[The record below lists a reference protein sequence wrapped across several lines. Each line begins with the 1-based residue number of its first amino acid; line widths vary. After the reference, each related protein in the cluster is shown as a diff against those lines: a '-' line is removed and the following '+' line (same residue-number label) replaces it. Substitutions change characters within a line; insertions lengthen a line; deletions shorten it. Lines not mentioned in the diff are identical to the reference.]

1 MGSPYLNNN
10 ESIILSTH
18 NVVINTIPAEAILTN
33 QRLILVDAR
42 HTQLRPQDISFAAI
56 ETVTIG
62 DNSAMDPVLS
72 ISVVTPDDIRHQLG
86 IVFTQLP
93 KTRRVG
99 ERDEWAV
106 KVKDFSNTAQH
117 EHAGIRPAELL
128 PPWVPGDL
136 PAEEGDAPDLAA
148 ADEKFRN
155 PPLVPRK
162 PKAPAPGNGKM
173 ILAGGILVL
182 VIIIALTGYLLAP
195 SLLGTGSAP
204 TVPVTTSTATAV
216 PTIPATVPMVIQTPV
231 PALTLTPSPSP
242 VSTPPVTAAPT
253 TAVQNGIP
261 QSGIWVQVSYAGN
274 FTGSVGT
281 PGRMNDIA
289 GNGDRLFRVP
299 AQNEIVEATVQ
310 KADDSGNVLTV
321 TVYNNGAAAQTGTI
335 SSPHGTLDIHADLRS
350 TVPVTTATV
359 TTKATNTT
367 GNKTAGT

>member
-42 HTQLRPQDISFAAI
+42 HTQLRPQDIPFAAI

-72 ISVVTPDDIRHQLG
+72 ISVVMPDETRHQLG

-93 KTRRVG
+93 RTRRVS

-117 EHAGIRPAELL
+117 EHAGIHPAELL
-128 PPWVPGDL
+128 PPWVPGEL
-136 PAEEGDAPDLAA
+136 PKEEDEDAPDLAA

-155 PPLVPRK
+155 PPLMPRK
-162 PKAPAPGNGKM
+162 SKAPAPGNRKM
-173 ILAGGILVL
+173 ILAGGVL
-182 VIIIALTGYLLAP
+182 VIVVIIALAGYLLAP
-195 SLLGTGSAP
+195 SLLGNGGAP
-204 TVPVTTSTATAV
+204 AEPVTTPTATEV
-216 PTIPATVPMVIQTPV
+216 PTIPATVPADVQTPV
-231 PALTLTPSPSP
+231 PAQTTVLTPTSSPSP
-242 VSTPPVTAAPT
+242 VSTPSVTAAPT
-253 TAVQNGIP
+253 TAAVQNGIP

-274 FTGSVGT
+274 YTGSVGT

-289 GNGDRLFRVP
+289 GNGERLYRIP
-299 AQNEIVEATVQ
+299 AQNEIVEATIQ
-310 KADDSGNVLTV
+310 KLDDSGKVLTV
-321 TVYNNGAAAQTGTI
+321 TVYNNGIAAQTGTI

-350 TVPVTTATV
+350 TTPATTATI
-359 TTKATNTT
+359 TTR
-367 GNKTAGT
+367 

>member
-42 HTQLRPQDISFAAI
+42 HTQLRPQDIPFAAI

-86 IVFTQLP
+86 IVFTQSP

-117 EHAGIRPAELL
+117 EHAGIRPGELL
-128 PPWVPGDL
+128 PPWVPGEL
-136 PAEEGDAPDLAA
+136 PKEDDEDAPDLAA

-155 PPLVPRK
+155 PPLMPRK
-162 PKAPAPGNGKM
+162 PKAPAPGNRKM

-182 VIIIALTGYLLAP
+182 VIVIALAGYFLAP
-195 SLLGTGSAP
+195 SLLGKGGAP
-204 TVPVTTSTATAV
+204 AEPVTTPPVTTIPTISETV
-216 PTIPATVPMVIQTPV
+216 PTVVQTPV
-231 PALTLTPSPSP
+231 PAQTPSLTLTPSPSP
-242 VSTPPVTAAPT
+242 VSTPSVTIAPT
-253 TAVQNGIP
+253 IAVQNGIP
-261 QSGIWVQVSYAGN
+261 QSGIWAQISYPGN

-281 PGRMNDIA
+281 PGRMIDVS
-289 GNGDRLFRVP
+289 GSGDRLYRIP
-299 AQNEIVEATVQ
+299 AQNEIVEATIQ
-310 KADDSGNVLTV
+310 KLDDSGNVLTV
-321 TVYNNGAAAQTGTI
+321 TFYNNGVAAQTGKI
-335 SSPHGTLDIHADLRS
+335 SSPHGTLDIHADMRL
-350 TVPVTTATV
+350 TAPATTATV
-359 TTKATNTT
+359 TTK
-367 GNKTAGT
+367 